1 MGARKKLN
9 SSYFLGSLMSAAAVG
24 VLVNSWLVFLIAL
37 AVLVALNV
45 QNGDIRF
52 SNRRCR

>member
-9 SSYFLGSLMSAAAVG
+9 SSYFLGSLLSAGAVG
-24 VLVNSWLVFLIAL
+24 VLTNSWLIFLIAL

-52 SNRRCR
+52 GKR